1 MNERDFW
8 RLSAVEI
15 SRLTRVGDISA
26 EQVTQS
32 HVDRM
37 AKINPQL
44 NAVVEDLS
52 TAALER
58 ACYLDAKRAS
68 GAELGPL
75 HGVPVTIKI
84 NVDQAGSPTSNG
96 VFAFKDIIAEKNA
109 PLVTNLLNAGAIVI
123 GRTNTPEF
131 SFRAETENRLH
142 GRTHN
147 PWGLH
152 ASPGGSSGGAGA
164 AVMSGIG
171 ALAHGNDIGGSLRFP
186 AYATGAVTIKPGLNR
201 VPAWNPSQKVERG
214 VLAQQMSVQGFL
226 ARSVDDLRLGMQ
238 TAVKPCFGGSFSCAC
253 AMGWRAA

>member
-1 MNERDFW
+1 MEQNDFW

-15 SRLTRVGDISA
+15 SRLTRVGDISV

-84 NVDQAGSPTSNG
+84 NVDQAGSPTS
-96 VFAFKDIIAEKNA
+96 
-109 PLVTNLLNAGAIVI
+109 
-123 GRTNTPEF
+123 
-131 SFRAETENRLH
+131 TEYLH
-142 GRTHN
+142 SRI
-147 PWGLH
+147 
-152 ASPGGSSGGAGA
+152 SSLKK
-164 AVMSGIG
+164 M
-171 ALAHGNDIGGSLRFP
+171 R
-186 AYATGAVTIKPGLNR
+186 
-201 VPAWNPSQKVERG
+201 PS
-214 VLAQQMSVQGFL
+214 
-226 ARSVDDLRLGMQ
+226 
-238 TAVKPCFGGSFSCAC
+238 
-253 AMGWRAA
+253 